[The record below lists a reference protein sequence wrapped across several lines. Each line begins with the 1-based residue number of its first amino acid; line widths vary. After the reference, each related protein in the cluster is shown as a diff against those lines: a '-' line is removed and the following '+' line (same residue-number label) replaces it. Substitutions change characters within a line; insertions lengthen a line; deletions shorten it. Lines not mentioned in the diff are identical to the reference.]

1 MASSR
6 IFVRNLPPT
15 FSENEFKA
23 HFSKFS
29 VPTDT
34 RFFASRRIG
43 YVGYRT
49 PEDAAKAV
57 KYFNKS
63 FIRMSRIGVEMAR
76 PVWFISVG
84 MSSTSLTASKANDT
98 SIPKARKRNNDAS
111 YSIQPS
117 SHNEEGTN
125 ATSETS
131 RKRKRNSTAQQDA
144 DPKLKEYLNVM
155 QPPAKSKSWRD
166 VAVEDHETTSPSISR
181 PSKTGHDFED
191 KSDEDYQSIIK
202 PNKRQKEDDSGPV
215 DDGTKHARDVDTFEA
230 SEQQLERNTDEAE
243 RQDEAQLT
251 QSDADWLRSRTSRL
265 LGLLDEDEED
275 RYMSKQ
281 NDEDVSKSPIQQTMD
296 DEPRQASEAVSNEA
310 LNPEHQQDDTT
321 PVNADEQAI
330 RKSKRLFLRNLPY
343 SVTEDDLREQFER
356 FGGLEEVSPLSA
368 FTLCFSS
375 VHDDS

>member
-6 IFVRNLPPT
+6 IFVRNLPPV

-34 RFFASRRIG
+34 RFFANRRIG

-49 PEDAAKAV
+49 SEDATKAV

-63 FIRMSRIGVEMAR
+63 FIRMSRIGVEIAR
-76 PVWFISVG
+76 PVWFTSKKRGI
-84 MSSTSLTASKANDT
+84 SSTWLTTSKANDDT
-98 SIPKARKRNNDAS
+98 S

-117 SHNEEGTN
+117 PYNEQSTN
-125 ATSETS
+125 AASETS
-131 RKRKRNSTAQQDA
+131 RKRKRNPTPQQDA
-144 DPKLKEYLNVM
+144 DSKLNEYLNLM

-166 VAVEDHETTSPSISR
+166 VAVEDHETTPLSISR
-181 PSKTGHDFED
+181 PSKTDQDIED
-191 KSDEDYQSIIK
+191 NSDGDYQALVK
-202 PNKRQKEDDSGPV
+202 PNKRQKEESV
-215 DDGTKHARDVDTFEA
+215 DDRTKHIHDVDAFEA
-230 SEQQLERNTDEAE
+230 SEQQLQSNAE
-243 RQDEAQLT
+243 DAPRQEETQLA

-265 LGLLDEDEED
+265 LGLLDEDEEE

-281 NDEDVSKSPIQQTMD
+281 NDENVSKSPIQQTVH
-296 DEPRQASEAVSNEA
+296 DEPQQTSEIASNETPS
-310 LNPEHQQDDTT
+310 PEKHQGNTT

-343 SVTEDDLREQFER
+343 SVTEDDVREQFES
-356 FGGLEEVSPLSA
+356 FGGLEEVRSTLY
-368 FTLCFSS
+368 FMLCFSF
-375 VHDDS
+375 VRDDSW